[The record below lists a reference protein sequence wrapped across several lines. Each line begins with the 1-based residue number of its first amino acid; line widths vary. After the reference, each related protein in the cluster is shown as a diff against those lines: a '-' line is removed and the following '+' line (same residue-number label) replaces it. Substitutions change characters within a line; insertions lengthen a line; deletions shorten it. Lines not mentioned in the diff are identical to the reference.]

1 MKQILKISKDIFE
14 GYISHITENSDNFF
28 DLHKP
33 EDILYVDELNF
44 IDCSGYTVI
53 NGVYKFYN
61 RKTMVIYMHDY
72 GITCGCERRLINGK
86 VQLCYNGQP
95 MTKEQYNYLSKRV
108 NMLEYVKNNK
118 GCGCAKNKG
127 QK

>member
-1 MKQILKISKDIFE
+1 MKQILKISKDLFE
-14 GYISHITENSDNFF
+14 DCISIINEDSDNFF
-28 DLHKP
+28 NSYKP
-33 EDILYVDELNF
+33 KDIIYVDELNF

-61 RKTMVIYMHDY
+61 KDTMIKFMKSY
-72 GITCGCERRLINGK
+72 GITCGCERRLINGR

-108 NMLEYVKNNK
+108 NMLEYTKYNK
-118 GCGCAKNKG
+118 GCGCVKNKR
-127 QK
+127 

>member
-14 GYISHITENSDNFF
+14 DCISHITENSDNFF

-33 EDILYVDELNF
+33 KDIIYVDELNF

-61 RKTMVIYMHDY
+61 KDTMIKFMKSY
-72 GITCGCERRLINGK
+72 GITCGCERRLINGR

-95 MTKEQYNYLSKRV
+95 MTKEQYDFLSKRADV
-108 NMLEYVKNNK
+108 LGYNKFK

-127 QK
+127 

>member
-1 MKQILKISKDIFE
+1 MKQILKVSKDKLE
-14 GYISHITENSDNFF
+14 ENI
-28 DLHKP
+28 DLI
-33 EDILYVDELNF
+33 EDYGWYYFNTYSPKLILYVDELNF

-61 RKTMVIYMHDY
+61 RKTMFIYMHDY
-72 GITCGCERRLINGK
+72 GITCGCERRLINGR

-108 NMLEYVKNNK
+108 NMLEYTKYNK
-118 GCGCAKNKG
+118 GCGCVKNKR
-127 QK
+127 

>member
-1 MKQILKISKDIFE
+1 MKQILEISKDIFE
-14 GYISHITENSDNFF
+14 DCISHITENSDNFF

-33 EDILYVDELNF
+33 KDILYVDELNF

-61 RKTMVIYMHDY
+61 RITMFIYMHDY
-72 GITCGCERRLINGK
+72 GITCGCERRLINGR

-95 MTKEQYNYLSKRV
+95 MTKEQYNFLSKRV
-108 NMLEYVKNNK
+108 NMLEYTKYNK
-118 GCGCAKNKG
+118 GCGCVKNKG
-127 QK
+127 

>member
-1 MKQILKISKDIFE
+1 MKQILKISKDLFE
-14 GYISHITENSDNFF
+14 NCISIINEGSDNFF
-28 DLHKP
+28 DTYKP
-33 EDILYVDELNF
+33 KDILYVDELNF

-61 RKTMVIYMHDY
+61 RKTMFIYMHDY
-72 GITCGCERRLINGK
+72 GITCGCERRLINGR

-108 NMLEYVKNNK
+108 NMLEYTKYNK
-118 GCGCAKNKG
+118 GCGCVKNKR
-127 QK
+127 

>member
-14 GYISHITENSDNFF
+14 ACISHITENSDNFF
-28 DLHKP
+28 DLRKP
-33 EDILYVDELNF
+33 KDILYVDELNF

-61 RKTMVIYMHDY
+61 RKTMFIYMHDY

-108 NMLEYVKNNK
+108 NMLEYAKNNK
-118 GCGCAKNKG
+118 GCGCVKNKG
-127 QK
+127 

>member
-1 MKQILKISKDIFE
+1 MKQIIKISKDLFE
-14 GYISHITENSDNFF
+14 DCISIINEDSDNFF
-28 DLHKP
+28 NSYKP
-33 EDILYVDELNF
+33 KDIIYVDELNF

-61 RKTMVIYMHDY
+61 RKTMFIYMHDY
-72 GITCGCERRLINGK
+72 GITCECERRLINGR

-108 NMLEYVKNNK
+108 NMLEYTKYNK
-118 GCGCAKNKG
+118 GCGCVKNKR
-127 QK
+127 